1 MDSCYGL
8 FLWTP
13 AMKSDN
19 RPMPISRESS
29 VVALMATKKEQPK
42 EQPKEQ
48 RGSILL
54 MTMIIMLVMVFSG
67 LFVMEM
73 AILEEITVSNEQRT
87 LQVYQTAYSELE
99 AQMDYLEANPN
110 LFSNALAGEQTLPIH
125 MHPTGCTVDNQPC
138 QTATLRFTGEV
149 PPPAGYSVGKFK
161 GMAFE
166 IDSLA
171 VLESTG
177 VRSSQTISVI
187 YITQK

>member
-1 MDSCYGL
+1 
-8 FLWTP
+8 
-13 AMKSDN
+13 
-19 RPMPISRESS
+19 
-29 VVALMATKKEQPK
+29 MAGQSKN
-42 EQPKEQ
+42 Q

-110 LFSNALAGEQTLPIH
+110 LFNNALSGEQILPIQ
-125 MHPTGCTVDNQPC
+125 MYPTGCTVDNQPC
-138 QTATLRFTGEV
+138 QKAMLRFTGEV
-149 PPPAGYSVGKFK
+149 PPPAGYGIGKFK

-166 IDSLA
+166 IDSIA

-177 VRSSQTISVI
+177 ARSSQTMSVI
-187 YITQK
+187 YISQK